1 MTIFILKKP
10 KNSEKKMGKT
20 GIRPDRL
27 QLEWI
32 SAAEGLRFAQVMKD
46 MDTLRMICRVTQQK
60 KLPNH

>member
-1 MTIFILKKP
+1 
-10 KNSEKKMGKT
+10 MGKT